1 MNDTQNQNLEKI
13 IKLQLLF
20 GELYD
25 ENFKTKNKE
34 VYNAKIK
41 DFNDELK
48 SIGVDPNLSPKEIEL
63 KLQQIYEALEKEPLT
78 KTTLNKDESE
88 QLIKDSEKREADI
101 SKIKEGQE
109 KAVEDFIKRNRE
121 KITKTQSVQEDIK
134 DKKVY
139 LKVEETEKTEFSV
152 EEKEIFEQY
161 KKEAVENPEEAS
173 IKMAREIHTRVDGV
187 LKEQGLPQEEIENI
201 VNKTAEKIVENI
213 AVFDTPNYVPATMH
227 IAINNAVFEKIPT
240 TISKEAQEVIK
251 SSIATNSVYRFQP
264 DLFLK
269 DVTKAAFGDKF
280 AKIIFGADPNS
291 YKISVSE
298 IPTQQYSYTYNFSTI
313 NESSVQ
319 ILNEQN
325 QTVEIL
331 KGFGKDEARNYLINQ
346 SSAYFSKTAIGQKI
360 LSNSKTEI
368 AFYSVFKSAGKT
380 VTWTGGNFVGN
391 AILKFAPEYAPVV
404 NLLTGTKFVTPVVTQ
419 TATKIAG
426 QAVEKAVGQVATEAV
441 VGTAA
446 KTGIAASLSATFAA
460 LGSWATPVGMAI
472 SAAIGWVIG
481 KVLEKI
487 NWPKVKKWFQENGPV
502 LASVAGLGALALG
515 GPAVGGLVLLGG
527 LAATGTLGTFAM
539 GAFGVLGFIGR
550 SVGIAIATPVIV
562 TLLVIPPIVA
572 FIMLVINNSAY
583 LVPPFSSSSS
593 TGADN
598 PYLLVT
604 KTAEPSKISNP
615 TSKTTVTYTVSI
627 KALKTAL
634 TNIKIVSTE
643 CTVTSKTKSS
653 VCPPENIPEIDP
665 TLSIS
670 PTSPYTFTFT
680 VDYGSFYKDS
690 LIYDSIEISADST
703 EQAGITTSGSA
714 TLCIGDCPTDCVKV
728 SDNAQKWP
736 SNLRSNSE
744 NALSKLSSKYQGF
757 MSKVC
762 SKNEEINLCYNPPQI
777 SPGYFAWHVHNNKC
791 DVYFNEKGVGN
802 DRNASFLI
810 THELTHHVQKI
821 NSGSINQ
828 YKNSGAWS
836 EISSQGFCTY
846 SDTEG
851 SITESMAEAN
861 GLFVSIP
868 SWGSCVSNYKN
879 LYPKNYMF
887 AKKFME

>member
-152 EEKEIFEQY
+152 EEKEVFEQY

-269 DVTKAAFGDKF
+269 DVTKTAFGDKF

-313 NESSVQ
+313 NESSIQ

-360 LSNSKTEI
+360 LNNSKTEI

-426 QAVEKAVGQVATEAV
+426 QAVVKEAVGKV
-441 VGTAA
+441 VTDVGVKVGLGALLA
-446 KTGIAASLSATFAA
+446 KGA
-460 LGSWATPVGMAI
+460 
-472 SAAIGWVIG
+472 AAIGVSLGAFTAGVSTLVTAALMAIG
-481 KVLEKI
+481 KAI
-487 NWPKVKKWFQENGPV
+487 NWPKVKKWFIDNKAVFVGLGAGAGLLIGGP
-502 LASVAGLGALALG
+502 VAGL
-515 GPAVGGLVLLGG
+515 VTGGLLM
-527 LAATGTLGTFAM
+527 AATGTLGAFAM
-539 GAFGVLGFIGR
+539 GAFGVFGFIGR
-550 SVGIAIATPVIV
+550 SIGVAIATPVIV
-562 TLLVIPPIVA
+562 TLLVLPPLVA

-690 LIYDSIEISADST
+690 LVYDSIEISADST

-868 SWGSCVSNYKN
+868 SWGSCVSTYKN